1 MTTILYSIYM
11 IKMYTS
17 LIASIV
23 IQVITGTIE
32 VLSLLI
38 KVPPKLLLLKQ
49 MMMLEVAVQVI
60 EGSFYIY
67 WFYHF
72 NKITNI
78 TPSRYADWVI
88 TTPTMLVNLIF
99 YLIFLRQTNTTS
111 TFMQLWN
118 QEWRTIMP
126 ILCLNWLMLLFG
138 YLGEMAV
145 LPIRWSVSLGF
156 IPFLIYFYMIYT
168 NYVESANTLLFYYF
182 FIFWALYGVA
192 AMLPYK
198 MKNNSYNILD
208 LFAKNFFGIYLSY
221 LLITSR

>member
-1 MTTILYSIYM
+1 M

-17 LIASIV
+17 LVASII
-23 IQVITGTIE
+23 IQLITGIIE

-60 EGSFYIY
+60 EGSFYLY

-72 NKITNI
+72 TKITNI

-88 TTPTMLVNLIF
+88 TTPTMLINLIF
-99 YLIFLRQTNTTS
+99 YLIFLKHSEKNL
-111 TFMQLWN
+111 TFMGVWN
-118 QEWRTIMP
+118 KEWRTIVP

-138 YLGEMAV
+138 YLGEMAL
-145 LPIRWSVSLGF
+145 LPIQLSVSLGF
-156 IPFLIYFYMIYT
+156 IPFLLYFYMIYT
-168 NYVESANTLLFYYF
+168 NYVQGANSLLFYYF
-182 FIFWALYGVA
+182 FIFWSLYGVA

-221 LLITSR
+221 LLVRGNFF

>member
-1 MTTILYSIYM
+1 M

-17 LIASIV
+17 LIASIIV
-23 IQVITGTIE
+23 QVVTGIIE
-32 VLSLLI
+32 VLSLFI
-38 KVPPKLLLLKQ
+38 KVPPKMILLRQ

-60 EGSFYIY
+60 EGSFYLY

-72 NKITNI
+72 TKITNI

-88 TTPTMLVNLIF
+88 TTPTMLNNLIL
-99 YLIFLRQTNTTS
+99 YLIFLKNS
-111 TFMQLWN
+111 ESNLTFTGVWN
-118 QEWRTIMP
+118 KEWRTIVP

-145 LPIRWSVSLGF
+145 LPIRLSVLLGF
-156 IPFLIYFYMIYT
+156 IPFLLYFYMIYT
-168 NYVESANTLLFYYF
+168 NYVEGMNTYLFYYF

-221 LLITSR
+221 LLFTQR

>member
-1 MTTILYSIYM
+1 M

-17 LIASIV
+17 LVASIT
-23 IQVITGTIE
+23 IQVITGLIE

-60 EGSFYIY
+60 EGSFYVY
-67 WFYHF
+67 WFYNF

-99 YLIFLRQTNTTS
+99 YLIFLQQTTTNP
-111 TFMQLWN
+111 TFMELWN
-118 QEWRTIMP
+118 QEWRTIIP
-126 ILCLNWLMLLFG
+126 ILGLNWLMLLFG

-145 LPIRWSVSLGF
+145 LPIRLSVSLGF
-156 IPFLIYFYMIYT
+156 IPFLIYFFMIYT
-168 NYVESANTLLFYYF
+168 NYVQGANTTLFYYF
-182 FIFWALYGVA
+182 FIFWALYGIA
-192 AMLPYK
+192 ALLPYK

-221 LLITSR
+221 LLFTNR